1 MTAGYLFILP
11 SFILILI
18 FSIIPIF
25 MTFYLSF
32 TEYNV
37 IQSPVFIGLR
47 NYMQMIK
54 DPFVSASLINTIIYT
69 AIVVPVQTILA
80 MIIAATIADMFRNS
94 LGDFFKGS
102 LFVPVLSSGILVGT
116 IWSTI
121 YATDGGL
128 INNILGLINIP
139 KVNWLGQT
147 STALLCIC
155 IVSIWKNVGYF
166 MVIYY
171 AGIMSI
177 PKSLYEAAE
186 VDGASKTERFIYITL
201 PSLSPVTYLI
211 VTLGVI
217 WSFQVFDIVYVM
229 TGGGP
234 GMSTNTLVLTIY
246 NSGFKNYN
254 MGYASAIAFLL
265 FFIVIIVTL
274 LQKKLIKNGD

>member
-1 MTAGYLFILP
+1 
-11 SFILILI
+11 
-18 FSIIPIF
+18 
-25 MTFYLSF
+25 
-32 TEYNV
+32 
-37 IQSPVFIGLR
+37 
-47 NYMQMIK
+47 
-54 DPFVSASLINTIIYT
+54 
-69 AIVVPVQTILA
+69 
-80 MIIAATIADMFRNS
+80 
-94 LGDFFKGS
+94 
-102 LFVPVLSSGILVGT
+102 
-116 IWSTI
+116 
-121 YATDGGL
+121 
-128 INNILGLINIP
+128 
-139 KVNWLGQT
+139 
-147 STALLCIC
+147 
-155 IVSIWKNVGYF
+155 